1 MEISTDQ
8 KKRNIVLLILS
19 ALIFSY
25 VLVRAYVL
33 SITWDEAYTY
43 IEFARNGKIILDKYE
58 LMSANNHILNTALMI
73 LFTKAFGVS
82 EIVMRIPSL
91 ITLLLFLF
99 YSAKLVKNIHNF
111 WLCITAFLVITVNP
125 YLLDFFCMARG
136 YGLSIGLMMCS
147 IYYFYQLHVKE
158 KKIRFAFLSVFFAC
172 LAVLANFVLL
182 NYCVVLFGLI
192 ALLFFYNALLAGS
205 SFKEKALSIA
215 KGLALPAILMFLL
228 FLFIVPIAIQLKEAG
243 ALFFGGERGFW
254 ADTVSTITDRCF
266 YEMGY
271 NYWLQRLA
279 KGFVFLILAGAL
291 VFVAGKIAVKKL
303 KGHALFLASLLL
315 LLGLCCLS
323 TVVQHKLMETPY
335 LLDRTALFLV
345 VLFDLIF
352 VFFIA
357 EFSKEKAFAALF
369 VHASAIIL
377 IVHFCLSFNLH
388 YVLEWKLDA
397 DTKEMLSD
405 LEKIKEVPKGKETV
419 SIGIPLIFD
428 PAINFYREKNGLD
441 WLNTVWRNE
450 TTNPLQDYF
459 FLSQDVLASTN
470 RDSIEV
476 LKTYPGSQHVLA
488 RPKYPS
494 KELKALVTKE
504 LNFEN
509 EPDKQFV
516 FNQKDEYGP
525 TFSYIVNDSVTPDK
539 RGIIAFYADVAAPD
553 ISRDNLI
560 MVISFQTAEAELYSW
575 QKAYIK
581 DFIKTQRD
589 GYRARFTCIVPQK
602 TRSGDEIKAYIWN
615 PEKQMLHVKHMDFKW
630 LATKN

>member
-1 MEISTDQ
+1 M
-8 KKRNIVLLILS
+8 LLIFS

-91 ITLLLFLF
+91 IALLLFLF
-99 YSAKLVKNIHNF
+99 YAAKLVKNFHNS
-111 WLCITAFLVITVNP
+111 WLSITAFLVITVNP
-125 YLLDFFCMARG
+125 YLLDFFCVARG

-147 IYYFYQLHVKE
+147 IYYFYLLHVKE
-158 KKIRFAFLSVFFAC
+158 KKIRSAFLSVFFAC

-182 NYCVVLFGLI
+182 NYGVVLFGLI
-192 ALLFFYNALLAGS
+192 ALLFFYNALLTGGS
-205 SFKEKALSIA
+205 AKEKTALVI
-215 KGLALPAILMFLL
+215 KGLALPAILMLLL
-228 FLFIVPIAIQLKEAG
+228 FLFVVPVAIQLKEAG

-254 ADTVSTITDRCF
+254 SDTISTITDRCF

-279 KGFVFLILAGAL
+279 KGFVFLVLAGAV
-291 VFVAGKIAVKKL
+291 VFVTAKITVKKL
-303 KGHALFLASLLL
+303 KGNALFLASLLL
-315 LLGLCCLS
+315 LTGLCCLS
-323 TVVQHKLMETPY
+323 TIVQHKLMDTPY

-345 VLFDLIF
+345 VLFDLVF

-357 EFSKEKAFAALF
+357 EFSKEKPFAAIF
-369 VHASAIIL
+369 VHASAVVL
-377 IVHFCLSFNLH
+377 IVHFCLAFNLR
-388 YVLEWKLDA
+388 YVLEWNQDA

-405 LEKIKEVPKGKETV
+405 LEKIKVVPEGKETV

-428 PAINFYREKNGLD
+428 PAINFYREKNDLT

-459 FLSQDVLASTN
+459 FLSPDVLAKAN
-470 RDSIEV
+470 RDSIEI
-476 LKTYPGSQHVLA
+476 LKTYPGTRHVLA
-488 RPKYPS
+488 RPKYPV
-494 KELKALVTKE
+494 KEFKAAVTKE
-504 LNFEN
+504 FDFEN

-525 TFSYIVNDSVTPDK
+525 TFSYIVNDSLTPDK
-539 RGIIAFYADVAAPD
+539 RGIIAFYADVSAPD
-553 ISRDNLI
+553 LDRDNLI
-560 MVISFQTAEAELYSW
+560 MVISFQTAEGELYSW
-575 QKAYIK
+575 QKAYVR
-581 DFIKTQRD
+581 DFIKTPRD
-589 GYRARFTCIVPQK
+589 DFRARFTCIVPQK

-630 LATKN
+630 LAAKY